1 MNRRRFIALAGALAL
16 AGPSAM
22 AETTRWRGV
31 ALGADASIT
40 IRGPKAEAAR
50 AIGAARA
57 AIRRAEALFSLHDP
71 ESALA
76 RLNRDGALADPP
88 AELSALLALSGRLHE
103 ATGGRFDPTV
113 QPLWRALATGEDA
126 EEAAKLVGW
135 RCVSLAPLRL
145 GQGQALTLNGI
156 AQGFATDMAAE
167 ALKAAGAR
175 EVLVN
180 LGEFR
185 AAGGRWRIGVEDPA
199 AGLVAVAP
207 LAEGALATSSPGA
220 LSVGGRAHILGPSGE
235 APLWSTVTVE
245 AASAALADGLST
257 ALVLTPER
265 EARAILASLPGARRA
280 LLIGFDG
287 AVREVAAG

>member
-1 MNRRRFIALAGALAL
+1 MNRRRFIALAGALAF

-31 ALGADASIT
+31 ALGAEASIT
-40 IRGPKAEAAR
+40 IRGPKAEAER
-50 AIGAARA
+50 AIEAARA
-57 AIRRAEALFSLHDP
+57 AIRRAEALFSLHDT

-76 RLNRDGALADPP
+76 RLNRDGALAGPP
-88 AELSALLALSGRLHE
+88 SELSALLALSGVLHE

-113 QPLWRALATGEDA
+113 QPLWRALATGEDV
-126 EEAAKLVGW
+126 EEAARLVGW
-135 RCVSLAPLRL
+135 RRVSLAPLRL

-287 AVREVAAG
+287 AVREVAAA